1 MYECENCDDTGT
13 CPCGGSGCDGCDRN
27 DPGRCRCHQRPA
39 RGDICPQ
46 EGCHESCLC
55 NVLYG
60 DLYVSAA
67 EHHAWLRGDQPAE
80 LDARDLARLGP
91 STRGLADAPTWGE
104 RPW

>member
-1 MYECENCDDTGT
+1 MKSGVGVPRCPGGDTT
-13 CPCGGSGCDGCDRN
+13 R
-27 DPGRCRCHQRPA
+27 QRV
-39 RGDICPQ
+39 RFFRDIW
-46 EGCHESCLC
+46 
-55 NVLYG
+55 NLYG